1 MLKIQHLSFRF
12 FIWCLPENCNICLES
27 SHLQTL
33 VKNEG
38 SYLGGQLVMWGHN
51 VPPMVDILLCLTDL
65 QKTWV
70 GNIDKSSHPSPISPL
85 VLTYLRLIS
94 DFSVWSHSWFD
105 RLVAS
110 TSKSSEC
117 WGIHSVQSNANKFGH
132 TSTTTYV
139 WATCGWPITIWS
151 SLLDTC
157 ICSFGLCQPDLYT
170 NMHLECQ
177 TW

>member
-1 MLKIQHLSFRF
+1 MLALFKMHTFSKQFSKNESIWAVNFFFVFTRNYDIWLRSKSFK
-12 FIWCLPENCNICLES
+12 
-27 SHLQTL
+27 SHVQTL
-33 VKNEG
+33 V
-38 SYLGGQLVMWGHN
+38 H
-51 VPPMVDILLCLTDL
+51 
-65 QKTWV
+65 
-70 GNIDKSSHPSPISPL
+70 
-85 VLTYLRLIS
+85 TYYVLRLIF

-139 WATCGWPITIWS
+139 WATCGWPIRIWS

-177 TW
+177 AW